1 MGVAFDPGN
10 FLNTYRQLHWSVQI
24 WQAGCSV
31 TARLRNPWGAPSLLV
46 LCEPPRLRPVPKWL
60 QGKEAVMCPRTEV
73 IEMKVY
79 RLEKKRDVRC
89 RLTYEVTPFR
99 DGLMRWFLVGIEEL
113 E

>member
-1 MGVAFDPGN
+1 
-10 FLNTYRQLHWSVQI
+10 
-24 WQAGCSV
+24 
-31 TARLRNPWGAPSLLV
+31 
-46 LCEPPRLRPVPKWL
+46 
-60 QGKEAVMCPRTEV
+60 MCPRTEI